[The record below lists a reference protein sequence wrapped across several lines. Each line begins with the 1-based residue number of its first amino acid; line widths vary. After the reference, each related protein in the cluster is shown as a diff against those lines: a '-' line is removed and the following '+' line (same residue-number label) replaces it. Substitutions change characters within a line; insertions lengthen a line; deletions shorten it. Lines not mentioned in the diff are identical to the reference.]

1 MRQIA
6 EMLQQAKHVI
16 VFTGAGMSTESGLP
30 DFRSPNRGLWTQF
43 NPDELA
49 NLDALKHNTEEFI
62 DFYRARLQAVTDY
75 TPHKGHRILAEWE
88 HKGIISGI
96 ITQNV
101 DGFHHDA
108 GSQNVMEL
116 HGTFRKFYCHDCHK
130 EYDRQ
135 AFLDGKS
142 TCHVCGGIIRPGIV
156 LFGETLPTETF
167 YRADDETMKADLF
180 IVFGSSLNVT
190 PANTFPAHA
199 KQNGAHIIIVN
210 REATPFDDYADHIIQ
225 DKRIGEVLTGV
236 HEHLFNET

>member
-88 HKGIISGI
+88 QKGNISRI
-96 ITQNV
+96 ITQQIEE
-101 DGFHHDA
+101 FPHDA
-108 GSQNVMEL
+108 
-116 HGTFRKFYCHDCHK
+116 R
-130 EYDRQ
+130 RQ
-135 AFLDGKS
+135 KDMS
-142 TCHVCGGIIRPGIV
+142 
-156 LFGETLPTETF
+156 
-167 YRADDETMKADLF
+167 
-180 IVFGSSLNVT
+180 
-190 PANTFPAHA
+190 
-199 KQNGAHIIIVN
+199 
-210 REATPFDDYADHIIQ
+210 
-225 DKRIGEVLTGV
+225 
-236 HEHLFNET
+236 